1 MRIIASANQKGG
13 CGKTT
18 TAINLSSSLSLKGQK
33 VLLID
38 FDPQAHAT
46 MGLNVNPGDLEKS
59 IYDVVTPRKNEP
71 LEIEEILWSIRENFD
86 LAPSNI
92 ILSAFEQELS
102 GLDGREDRLMQAIQS
117 LEEKYDYIIIDCPP
131 SIGHLSFNALRASE
145 EVIIPID
152 MSLFSLR
159 GVSKLLEIIILLKD
173 KIGHDIRSRALIT
186 MFDRRTRYSRI
197 VLEKVKAE
205 FQSNVFETVIR
216 YNIRLRETAD
226 FGLPVGDYDKHS
238 IGHKDYENLADEIL
252 RSDAALAHEYRN
264 DLGAPQDIL
273 QKTEKYIGIAREL
286 SENESSASDMEEFEN
301 DLTDTE
307 VAEHSADERVASEM
321 KSLSDDEPAASEN
334 QELYED
340 DLPNAE
346 MEEYSEDEP
355 VQAVSEMEAL
365 SDDEPQNSEIED
377 LPAYASQSNYSQ
389 MIEAIAAHSRDSFLN
404 DEEEDLG

>member
-46 MGLNVNPGDLEKS
+46 MGLNVKPGDLEKS
-59 IYDVVTPRKNEP
+59 IYDVVTPTKNEP
-71 LEIEEILWSIRENFD
+71 LGIEDILWSIRDNFD

-102 GLDGREDRLMQAIQS
+102 GLEGREDRLLQAIQP
-117 LEEKYDYIIIDCPP
+117 LEEKYDYIVIDCPP

-159 GVSKLLEIIILLKD
+159 GVSKLLEIIVLLKD
-173 KIGHDIRSRALIT
+173 KVGHDVRSRALIT

-238 IGHKDYENLADEIL
+238 IGHEDYENLADEIL
-252 RSDAALAHEYRN
+252 SSDADLIYEQRN
-264 DLGAPQDIL
+264 TLDTPRDIL
-273 QKTEKYIGIAREL
+273 QKAEEYIDIARE
-286 SENESSASDMEEFEN
+286 SPEFESSASEMEESFEDDQADADKAEYTEDELAVSDDKPAVYEAAELHGD
-301 DLTDTE
+301 DLTETE
-307 VAEHSADERVASEM
+307 T
-321 KSLSDDEPAASEN
+321 
-334 QELYED
+334 
-340 DLPNAE
+340 
-346 MEEYSEDEP
+346 EEYSEDEP
-355 VQAVSEMEAL
+355 AVSEMEPL
-365 SDDEPQNSEIED
+365 SDDEPQHSEMGDI
-377 LPAYASQSNYSQ
+377 PAFSSQSNYSQ
-389 MIEAIAAHSRDSFLN
+389 MIEAIAADSRDSFPS
-404 DEEEDLG
+404 DEEEF